1 MRKASQRWILVV
13 AVTTNIALTSH
24 AGIAATTA
32 VPAPETLDQLMAA
45 GRSAAPAITPQEAMK
60 LLASG
65 AAIAVDVREA
75 SEVAEG
81 GKIGGAVVA
90 SRSHLEFTLDPA
102 SPRYNP
108 ALRKDKIILLY
119 CASGKR
125 ATLAATTFKTMG
137 YTDVR
142 NLGGFKDWVAA
153 GGPIEK

>member
-1 MRKASQRWILVV
+1 
-13 AVTTNIALTSH
+13 
-24 AGIAATTA
+24 
-32 VPAPETLDQLMAA
+32 
-45 GRSAAPAITPQEAMK
+45 MK

-108 ALRKDKIILLY
+108 ALRKDKDHPALLRF
-119 CASGKR
+119 GKR

-153 GGPIEK
+153 GGPVEK

>member
-1 MRKASQRWILVV
+1 MHNATRRRMLVL
-13 AVTTNIALTSH
+13 ALTACLALTPH

-32 VPAPETLDQLMAA
+32 GPAPETLDQMVAA

-75 SEVAEG
+75 SEVAET
-81 GKIGGAVVA
+81 GKIAGAVVA

-142 NLGGFKDWVAA
+142 NPGGFKDWVAA
-153 GGPIEK
+153 GGSIEK